1 MTHSRGLW
9 SGDRPPHEAPGVLR
23 RSLSGDVASL
33 SFNLGLGQRTS
44 TRRAHQRAASAS
56 AASPTLSSSFP
67 PAAAGEA
74 AASPPTTRGT
84 RFASAFRDGVWP
96 GPRMRTATVGAAA
109 AATAAATACEAVGGM
124 AEDCAAPHTAA
135 AAAPPFRP
143 RKRSL
148 SVGGEQGCGA
158 FFARQIDTY
167 GLQALL
173 ASPVAVCY
181 LLASSVA
188 SFSAESLLFYLEAE
202 HFRTAPFASAARR
215 LRYAK
220 GLYKAFVSRRAP
232 LEINISHAMRQRVV
246 AAFRSD
252 APPLPPTLFA
262 ETQAHVYSL
271 VEADF
276 ATFRQGTLY
285 RRMLADLAAA
295 PARDTTASAAAAV
308 FDALTATYAVRRP
321 PPASARLAEAEK
333 PAFTK
338 FADLDLTSAE
348 ITVALPA
355 WLCRTTVRLLGALPP
370 AAAATAEPADADAA
384 PARASSAP
392 AVKQKSMQR
401 LRLRFQSDAAPPASQ
416 LPSPPSSASAASP
429 RFRWDAL
436 WSSRRRKQP

>member
-1 MTHSRGLW
+1 MAHTRGFW
-9 SGDRPPHEAPGVLR
+9 SGDRPPREAAGALR

-33 SFNLGLGQRTS
+33 GLGHGHGQRGS

-56 AASPTLSSSFP
+56 AAAAAPALSSAP
-67 PAAAGEA
+67 PAATHGA
-74 AASPPTTRGT
+74 
-84 RFASAFRDGVWP
+84 RFASAFRDSAWP
-96 GPRMRTATVGAAA
+96 GPRMRTATAAA
-109 AATAAATACEAVGGM
+109 AAGQAPESPAGSPPGSAAT
-124 AEDCAAPHTAA
+124 
-135 AAAPPFRP
+135 PPFRP

-158 FFARQIDTY
+158 FFARQIDAY

-181 LLASSVA
+181 LLAAAVA
-188 SFSAESLLFYLEAE
+188 GFSAESLLFYLEAE
-202 HFRTAPFASAARR
+202 HFRSAPFASAARR

-276 ATFRQGTLY
+276 ARFRQGALY
-285 RRMLADLAAA
+285 GAMLAGLAAAA
-295 PARDTTASAAAAV
+295 PARCSAASAAAAAV
-308 FDALTATYAVRRP
+308 FDALAATYAVRRP
-321 PPASARLAEAEK
+321 PLASTRLAEAER

-338 FADLDLTSAE
+338 FADLDLTSADVA
-348 ITVALPA
+348 VALPA

-370 AAAATAEPADADAA
+370 AAEAAAEPAAAEPAAAEPAA
-384 PARASSAP
+384 PAA
-392 AVKQKSMQR
+392 KQKSLQR
-401 LRLRFQSDAAPPASQ
+401 LRLRFQSDAAPPAAQ
-416 LPSPPSSASAASP
+416 LPSPPPSASAASP